1 MSEAMEDLARQ
12 AVACPAFRPMRG
24 MVGVDGEV
32 ITYERRYGDSWHV
45 TTSEMVQEYHCGVRY
60 DEPWQG
66 SFDDLLRK
74 GGWLPNFDQPA
85 TRGCLLAL
93 VREVLSEPLAGVEVR
108 QSGNGYRAILRV
120 PTGSEGWRVVGR
132 QWWRASECPASQ
144 CPATAEAAVLI
155 TALEVASHAMEEW

>member
-32 ITYERRYGDSWHV
+32 ITYDRRYGDSWHV

-74 GGWLPNFDQPA
+74 GGWRPNFDQPA

-93 VREVLSEPLAGVEVR
+93 VREALGEPLANVEVR
-108 QSGNGYRAILRV
+108 QLGDTEYRAFLRV
-120 PTGSEGWRVVGR
+120 PDGSGGWRVVQR
-132 QWWRASECPASQ
+132 QWWGTSRCPAMS
-144 CPATAEAAVLI
+144 EADVLVV
-155 TALEVASHAMEEW
+155 ALESAREVGE